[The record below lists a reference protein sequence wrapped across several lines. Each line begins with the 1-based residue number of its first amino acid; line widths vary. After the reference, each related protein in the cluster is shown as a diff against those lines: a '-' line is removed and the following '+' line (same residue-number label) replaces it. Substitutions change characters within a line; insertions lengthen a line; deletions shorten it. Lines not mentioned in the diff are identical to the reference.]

1 MEGKGDEEKECTV
14 RTAKYGKLQESAVK
28 TGHKICREKARG
40 GTGLSKW
47 RKVTPF
53 SPPLRVLY
61 SIFYLLSIEICEGM
75 GFSNNR
81 KPKAHPCNP
90 RMEHPLAPPA
100 TASIPE
106 AVALAFERWKS

>member
-1 MEGKGDEEKECTV
+1 MGIRAE
-14 RTAKYGKLQESAVK
+14 
-28 TGHKICREKARG
+28 HG
-40 GTGLSKW
+40 GLG
-47 RKVTPF
+47 TPF

-106 AVALAFERWKS
+106 AVALALKGGNLDSEKKVGHLPGIFASRMFGSDLQAESTVF